1 MNGIVRTGLA
11 ALIGATLLYA
21 LPRPGVLAATQELIG
36 FLALLMAGLLPAMT
50 LTATIL
56 RGEGISA
63 RRVEEYAGALR
74 LQLRFWAI
82 LFAAAAIST
91 AAIAMAKVFATPGVA
106 ISVSIRGFEFT
117 QRTIVDASL
126 AVAGAGLGLVI
137 RRLYGA
143 YEGLQS
149 LLGLNVMMAK
159 SEAIARD
166 RGVHDALSLD
176 VGIVKTPPEY
186 AGPSERK

>member
-1 MNGIVRTGLA
+1 MNAVVRTGLA
-11 ALIGATLLYA
+11 ALAGATVLYA

-74 LQLRFWAI
+74 LQLRFWAV
-82 LFAAAAIST
+82 LFAAAAIAT
-91 AAIAMAKVFATPGVA
+91 GAIALAKVFATTGVA
-106 ISVSIRGFEFT
+106 FSWSYRRVHITEK
-117 QRTIVDASL
+117 TIVDFSL
-126 AVAGAGLGLVI
+126 CVAGAGLGLVL
-137 RRLYGA
+137 RRLYAA

-149 LLGLNVMMAK
+149 LLGLNVTMART
-159 SEAIARD
+159 EAIARD
-166 RGVHDALSLD
+166 RAVHDALSLD
-176 VGIVKTPPEY
+176 VGTIHNPPEY
-186 AGPSERK
+186 AAPPNG